1 MKLITDLLEAGGY
14 DVLQAFSGEQAI
26 KIAELEKLSLI
37 LMDISLPGMDGLT
50 ATKVL
55 KSNPATAHIPI
66 VALSAHAMKDDEAKA
81 KEADCDAYIFKPI
94 DTKIFYSVLSQLIKP
109 EDSGALA

>member
-1 MKLITDLLEAGGY
+1 MLSTHFPRE
-14 DVLQAFSGEQAI
+14 EAI
-26 KIAELEKLSLI
+26 KIAETENPALI

-66 VALSAHAMKDDEAKA
+66 VALTAHAMKNIEARA
-81 KEADCDAYIFKPI
+81 MEAGCEAFVLKPI
-94 DTKIFYSVLSQLIKP
+94 DTGLFYKVLSGIKKS
-109 EDSGALA
+109 EDSGIGE